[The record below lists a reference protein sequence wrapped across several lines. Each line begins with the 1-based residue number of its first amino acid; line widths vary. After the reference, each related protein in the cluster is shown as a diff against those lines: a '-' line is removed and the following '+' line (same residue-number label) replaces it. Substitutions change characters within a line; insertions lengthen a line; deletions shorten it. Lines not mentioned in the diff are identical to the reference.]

1 MSCPSKAHILSIWTL
16 GQPDLPLGSRALG
29 HVVGWMKDTTRVLWA
44 VSMKTKYLV
53 FNGPQGLH
61 TQECSHLEEKG
72 GQPLNAW
79 TAQSIR
85 ACILADM

>member
-1 MSCPSKAHILSIWTL
+1 LSIWTL
-16 GQPDLPLGSRALG
+16 GQPYLLLGSWALG
-29 HVVGWMKDTTRVLWA
+29 HLLGGLKDATRVLWA

-53 FNGPQGLH
+53 FKGPQGLH

-72 GQPLNAW
+72 GGQPLSAW
-79 TAQSIR
+79 TAESIR